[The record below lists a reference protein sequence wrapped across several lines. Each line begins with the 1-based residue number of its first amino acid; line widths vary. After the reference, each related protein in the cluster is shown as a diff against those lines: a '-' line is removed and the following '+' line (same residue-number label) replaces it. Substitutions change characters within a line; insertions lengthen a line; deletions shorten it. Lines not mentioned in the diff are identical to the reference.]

1 MYSVEYI
8 DSLESVKTL
17 YDDSLFS
24 ELFEYLAP
32 VSLQSIDTKRA
43 SSLVRKGI
51 ENSLIIVTK
60 DSF

>member
-8 DSLESVKTL
+8 DSCESVKTL
-17 YDDSLFS
+17 CYDSSFFKFL
-24 ELFEYLAP
+24 EYIISI
-32 VSLQSIDTKRA
+32 SLQGIDTKRA